1 MADDIQVSVLMRC
14 LPKRIQQRV
23 QLQLKEDSSYMD
35 VMWPR
40 TGRRRRSSMSLEW
53 FKAMFQQVDLRL
65 WKKMLSHGRARAC
78 LKSSFKNNL
87 AKTTTTSKK
96 KSKRLLRARTAAT
109 RKDLLHQLR
118 SRDQCYTSSKAQ
130 QQSQQLWLRGD
141 AAQRPNVTYRDRGTG
156 LSFQSSAIMLLFP

>member
-65 WKKMLSHGRARAC
+65 WKKMLSHGRARA
-78 LKSSFKNNL
+78 SSKEKGKEMRRASPRAKDHGMVAL
-87 AKTTTTSKK
+87 AQEK
-96 KSKRLLRARTAAT
+96 ARRVT
-109 RKDLLHQLR
+109 RKVGKER
-118 SRDQCYTSSKAQ
+118 ANEIGANSRLVREGFRAI
-130 QQSQQLWLRGD
+130 
-141 AAQRPNVTYRDRGTG
+141 VTIVASMT
-156 LSFQSSAIMLLFP
+156 